1 MVKARAAVNLEKPV
15 FKGEYRAILD
25 EVYEL
30 LIRLWEEH
38 NTSPVFAGDEMIFAL
53 GGNGYSVVFSH
64 LGFQTLVELRT
75 PQGGIDLR
83 PEASS
88 GGVTIAK
95 VDSPEG
101 VPPQKLLRDLM
112 KGLVDYYREGPRLR
126 V

>member
-1 MVKARAAVNLEKPV
+1 MVKARAAVNLDKPV
-15 FKGEYRAILD
+15 FKGEYTALLD
-25 EVYEL
+25 EVFKL
-30 LIRLWEEH
+30 LVRLWDEH
-38 NTSPVFAGDEMIFAL
+38 YTSPVFAGDEMIFAL

-64 LGFQTLVELRT
+64 LGFNTLVELRT

-83 PEASS
+83 PDASA
-88 GGVTIAK
+88 GAVTIAK

-112 KGLVDYYREGPRLR
+112 KGLVDYYEGGPRLR